1 MNFRWVRGLS
11 SIHLILGYHG
21 GHRAYREKSAEGRA
35 GA

>member
-1 MNFRWVRGLS
+1 MNFRWMLS
-11 SIHLILGYHG
+11 SIHFILGYHG